1 MRTGWILI
9 GVTVAAATVALVL
22 QSTPAAPPVSK
33 LAAVAVHDGPAAP
46 ADVLDVGDVGM
57 ENGAMPRDAIHAGLA
72 DDGEACA
79 ADGDDP
85 HAAGD
90 TGEAAHGAAARAVE
104 PGALAAATGEGAT
117 TVSEL
122 IARAGSLAGRRVRL
136 AVQIVRS
143 TPAVLGRNWLHVQDG
158 TGSPE
163 RADFDLVVTTEQ
175 TAQVGDRVVIEGV
188 VATDKDIGSGYR
200 YAVLVEDAE
209 LAPAAGAQP

>member
-1 MRTGWILI
+1 M
-9 GVTVAAATVALVL
+9 TVAAGAGALVL
-22 QSTPAAPPVSK
+22 QSTPPAPPASK
-33 LAAVAVHDGPAAP
+33 LVAVAVDDGPAFAP
-46 ADVLDVGDVGM
+46 ADELDVGADD
-57 ENGAMPRDAIHAGLA
+57 GAMPRDAIHAGLA
-72 DDGEACA
+72 DDGEACGR
-79 ADGDDP
+79 DGDDA
-85 HAAGD
+85 HGAAD
-90 TGEAAHGAAARAVE
+90 TGEAAHGAAERAVE
-104 PGALAAATGEGAT
+104 AGAVSAASGDGAT

-122 IARAGSLAGRRVRL
+122 FARAASLAGKRVRL

-163 RADFDLVVTTEQ
+163 RADFDLVVTTDQ
-175 TAQVGDRVVIEGV
+175 TAQVGDRVVLEGV